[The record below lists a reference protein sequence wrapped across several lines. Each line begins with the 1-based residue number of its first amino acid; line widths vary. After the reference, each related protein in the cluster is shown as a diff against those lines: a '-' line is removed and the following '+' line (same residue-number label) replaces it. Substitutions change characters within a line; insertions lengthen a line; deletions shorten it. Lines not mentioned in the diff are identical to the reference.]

1 MDEKKRY
8 KTNSLPLAAWLVYAG
23 VKLEE
28 VLKDKKEN
36 RAVFEFGWE
45 DNLDRLVEA
54 YFKGEAFVNAESYY
68 LILKSLKSRIYDS
81 GINVE

>member
-1 MDEKKRY
+1 MYEERQY
-8 KTNSLPLAAWLVYAG
+8 KTNSLPLAAWLIYAG

-28 VLKDKKEN
+28 VLKDKRES
-36 RAVFEFGWE
+36 RVVFAFEWQ
-45 DNLDRLVEA
+45 DNLDKLIEA
-54 YFKGEAFVNAESYY
+54 YFKGEALVNAESYF